1 MIDLNLLFHRHPAA
15 IALFSLGV
23 FAALSYLIALHP
35 ARELKALDAALGHAS
50 PVPPP
55 DQVAR
60 GRAIY
65 LREGCGYCHTQ
76 QVRPAFVDV
85 GYGRPSR
92 ASDYVSE
99 SPPLAGTQ
107 RTGPDLSDVGSRQ
120 ASVLWNLYHLFNPRT
135 VVPQSV
141 MPGFPWYFDIVDAAA
156 AQGQPNVLS
165 LGEPLVQPGKVA
177 VPRQEA
183 LDLVAYVRSLVQR
196 RP

>member
-65 LREGCGYCHTQ
+65 LREGAAIATRNKCGLPLSMSATDGHRGRAITSAN
-76 QVRPAFVDV
+76 RRRSPA
-85 GYGRPSR
+85 PN
-92 ASDYVSE
+92 
-99 SPPLAGTQ
+99 
-107 RTGPDLSDVGSRQ
+107 GPDPTSATSAAGKPACCGISTICSIRARSCLS
-120 ASVLWNLYHLFNPRT
+120 P
-135 VVPQSV
+135 
-141 MPGFPWYFDIVDAAA
+141 
-156 AQGQPNVLS
+156 
-165 LGEPLVQPGKVA
+165 
-177 VPRQEA
+177 
-183 LDLVAYVRSLVQR
+183 
-196 RP
+196 

>member
-15 IALFSLGV
+15 IALFSFGV
-23 FAALSYLIALHP
+23 FLALSYLIALHP
-35 ARELKALDAALGHAS
+35 ALELNALDAALGHAS

-65 LREGCGYCHTQ
+65 LREGCAYCHTQ
-76 QVRPAFVDV
+76 QVRPVFVDV

-107 RTGPDLSDVGSRQ
+107 RTGPDLSDVGRRQ

-141 MPGFPWYFDIVDAAA
+141 MPAFPWYFDIIDAAA
-156 AQGQPNVLS
+156 AHGQPHVLV
-165 LGEPLVQPGKVA
+165 LREPFLPPGKVA

-183 LDLVAYVRSLVQR
+183 LDLVVYLRSLVQR